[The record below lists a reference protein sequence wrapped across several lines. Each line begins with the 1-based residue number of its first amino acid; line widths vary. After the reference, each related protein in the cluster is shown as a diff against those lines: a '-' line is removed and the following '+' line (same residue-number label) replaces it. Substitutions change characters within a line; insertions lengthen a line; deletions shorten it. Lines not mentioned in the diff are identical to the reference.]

1 MEQANS
7 VRRLSVPLDA
17 VITDGGTQVRESLDP
32 AVVADYA
39 ERMADGATF
48 PPVALFDP
56 GSGSGLF
63 LADGFYRVAAARM
76 AGVKHIDADVR
87 RGGQSDALWFALGA
101 NRAHGVRLSEGDKA
115 RAVLLALRTWPD
127 KSAHVI
133 SEQIGVNHVYVTRI
147 RGQVMEEL
155 NLPATVEGQDGK
167 LYPAKRDTPAVVESR
182 RAEQR
187 AKVAAMVRDGKRSKE
202 IIAAL
207 RVRNSLIA
215 DVRRELG
222 VGMIDKTKAG
232 VEQRRARVREMA
244 GRGFTRAQIAAELGV
259 SEENVAD
266 IAKRAGYV
274 IQADAVVGKTH
285 RHDSNRI
292 VAQTVLD
299 AENLTA
305 GLDLIDYAQLDRE
318 QVPVWLA
325 SLHAARRALS
335 AFIRRLE
342 QEQKQH
348 GEAVGQADADR
359 VQDQAG

>member
-1 MEQANS
+1 MEQAS
-7 VRRLSVPLDA
+7 SFDRIRRVPLDA
-17 VITDGGTQVRESLDP
+17 VVTDGGTKVREFHDA
-32 AVVADYA
+32 AVIADYA
-39 ERMADGATF
+39 ELMAAGEQF
-48 PPVALFDP
+48 PPVAVFHDGAGYL
-56 GSGSGLF
+56 
-63 LADGFYRVAAARM
+63 LADGFYRVLAARS
-76 AGVKHIDADVR
+76 AGALEIDADVR
-87 RGGQSDALWFALGA
+87 QGGLSDALWFALGA
-101 NRAHGVRLSEGDKA
+101 NRAHGARLSEGDKA
-115 RAVLLALRTWPD
+115 RAVLLALRAWPD
-127 KSAHVI
+127 KSAHLI

-155 NLPATVEGQDGK
+155 NLPAVVEGQDGK

-187 AKVAAMVRDGKRSKE
+187 ARVVAMVRDGKSSKE
-202 IIAAL
+202 IVATL

-222 VGMIDKTKAG
+222 VGALDKTKAG
-232 VEQRRARVREMA
+232 VEQRRKRVREMA
-244 GRGFTRAQIAAELGV
+244 GRGFTRSQIAAELGV
-259 SEENVAD
+259 SQENVAD
-266 IAKRAGYV
+266 IAKKAGYV
-274 IQADAVVGKTH
+274 IQADTVVGKTH

-305 GLDLIDYAQLDRE
+305 GLDLIDYAQLDPA